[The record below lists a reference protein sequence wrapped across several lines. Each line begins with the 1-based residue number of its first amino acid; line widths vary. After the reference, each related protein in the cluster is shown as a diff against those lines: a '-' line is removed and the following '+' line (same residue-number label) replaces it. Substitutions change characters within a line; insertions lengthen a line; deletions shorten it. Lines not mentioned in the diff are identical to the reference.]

1 MSKRLSKNSNPR
13 DLARLRR
20 RRSIRKRLRG
30 TAEQPRLCVFRSS
43 RHIYAQVIDDL
54 DGQTLTAVST
64 LTPDIRGKLE
74 GLDKSGRAKV
84 VGAEIAKQCLERKI
98 ERIVFDRGGFLYQGG
113 RVKSLAEAAR
123 KAGLKF

>member
-1 MSKRLSKNSNPR
+1 MSKRLSKRSNPR

-30 TAEQPRLCVFRSS
+30 TTEQPRLCVFRSS

-54 DGQTLTAVST
+54 EGRTLAAVST
-64 LTPDIRGKLE
+64 LTPEIRGQLE

-84 VGAEIAKQCLERKI
+84 VGTEIAKRCLAQNI

-113 RVKSLAEAAR
+113 RVKSLAESAR
-123 KAGLKF
+123 EAGLKF